1 MTSFLCRRIVI
12 ITIYILLFFNHY
24 TDADTDADIDQVMD
38 LAEGH
43 LAALRYVE
51 HTPTGRGGG
60 HGLYSVFNLGTGKGY
75 SVLEMVE
82 AMKKASGRPLPYV
95 LGPR

>member
-1 MTSFLCRRIVI
+1 
-12 ITIYILLFFNHY
+12 
-24 TDADTDADIDQVMD
+24 MD

-51 HTPTGRGGG
+51 NTATGRGGG
-60 HGLYSVFNLGTGKGY
+60 HGAYSVFNLGTGNGY

-95 LGPR
+95 LGPRFVILLLRLIIFSLMLVILCYSVH

>member
-1 MTSFLCRRIVI
+1 MQFSDHRYQHI
-12 ITIYILLFFNHY
+12 IIHT
-24 TDADTDADIDQVMD
+24 AKQVMD

-51 HTPTGRGGG
+51 NTPAGRGGG
-60 HGLYSVFNLGTGKGY
+60 HGLYNVFNLGTGKGY